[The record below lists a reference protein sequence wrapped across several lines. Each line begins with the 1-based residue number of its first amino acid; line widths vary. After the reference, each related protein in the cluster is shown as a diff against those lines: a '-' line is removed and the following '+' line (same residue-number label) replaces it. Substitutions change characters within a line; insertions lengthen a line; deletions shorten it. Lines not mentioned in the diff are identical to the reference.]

1 MEKNTNRNVEQTQEL
16 QNRKAKKRQLG
27 KKGKIILAVSGLVVI
42 LLAVVGFGL
51 WKNKESFEFAVKF
64 GAEYKN
70 ASGVSFTDPT
80 HQLATKERVVG
91 TVSYAENGNYI
102 YADGLPRTF
111 SALVKLE
118 EGARGGVIY
127 GNNIGAMGSYL
138 ADLDFVNF
146 QITADGYPQLFL
158 RDSNSYTGTATLPID
173 VRGKDWVLITAVYD
187 DDRQQVDWYL
197 NGELAA
203 AGDSYRYDFYYTSKI
218 NSEKWN
224 TLPVIN
230 SYVGVYDLL
239 NTPPYQAMKV
249 GGDYTFTLDLGT
261 KTSTYNENYFT
272 GEIAYISSWTT
283 VRTAEEIRFEAKA
296 LQADATDVPTEQN
309 GLLTSWSFSG
319 DGDILS
325 TIYEDQSGRGYDVI
339 PYCELVSDLDE
350 QYLSEQN
357 ISTEIAEGDYR
368 IVVIPDIQNINR
380 DVSGCDSALL
390 DEYVQW
396 IVDHKEEYNIVGYL
410 CMGDLTQNSEIN
422 GEGLISDQGKIKAEW
437 ERAASVFEKLDEA
450 GIPGLP
456 MRGNHDRSALFNQY
470 FPADE
475 WSEKEYFGGLYEEDY
490 FDVCYWYMDAGER
503 EYLVFSLG
511 WSVGSFA
518 AQNYEGLGNTSNMSE
533 MGVNE
538 MKSVLYNEDVIRW
551 VNEVIDAHPEHHVI
565 ITSHNGLNWEGNLST
580 DSGSDVFWE
589 QVLSEHDNVVMA
601 FSGHHHNADI
611 AYNYYERGDGEMFPY
626 MLMDGQAT
634 DQYEGAKGFMGI
646 ITLNNDSNDAF
657 VNWYSVRDES
667 LYREKNQFE
676 IVVPH

>member
-1 MEKNTNRNVEQTQEL
+1 MKKMT
-16 QNRKAKKRQLG
+16 AKKEEMNKKERQPLS
-27 KKGKIILAVSGLVVI
+27 KKGKVLLGVIGLVVVV
-42 LLAVVGFGL
+42 LAVAGFGL
-51 WKNKESFEFAVKF
+51 WKNKESIEFAIKY

-70 ASGVSFTDPT
+70 ASGVSFSDPT
-80 HQLATKERVVG
+80 HQLATRERVVG
-91 TVSYAENGNYI
+91 DISYTENGSYAYSNGK
-102 YADGLPRTF
+102 PRTF
-111 SALVKLE
+111 SALVRLD

-146 QITADGYPQLFL
+146 QVTEDGYPQLFL

-173 VRGKDWVLITAVYD
+173 IRGKDWVLITAVYNHKK
-187 DDRQQVDWYL
+187 QVVDWYL
-197 NGELAA
+197 NGVLAA

-224 TLPVIN
+224 TLNVIN
-230 SYVGVYDLL
+230 SYAGAGVYDLL
-239 NTPPYQAMKV
+239 DTPTYQAMKV
-249 GGDYTFTLDLGT
+249 GGDYTFTLDLGK
-261 KTSTYNENYFT
+261 KTSTYNANYFT
-272 GEIAYISSWTT
+272 GQIAYISSWTT
-283 VRTAEEIRFEAKA
+283 VRTAEEIMAEAKA
-296 LQADATDVPTEQN
+296 LQADATDVPKAQD
-309 GLLTSWSFSG
+309 GLLTSWSFAG

-390 DEYVQW
+390 EEYVQW

-422 GEGLISDQGKIKAEW
+422 GEGVISDPGKIKAEW
-437 ERAASVFEKLDEA
+437 ERAASAFEKLDEA

-470 FPADE
+470 FPVDE

-490 FDVCYWYMDAGER
+490 FDICYWYMDAGER
-503 EYLVFSLG
+503 DYLVFNLG
-511 WSVGSFA
+511 WSVGSLA
-518 AQNYEGLGNTSNMSE
+518 AENYGGLGGTSNMAE
-533 MGVNE
+533 MGTNKT
-538 MKSVLYNEDVIRW
+538 KSVLYNEDVIRW
-551 VNEVIDAHPEHHVI
+551 VNEVIDAHPDHHVI
-565 ITSHNGLNWEGNLST
+565 ITSHNGLSWEGNLST
-580 DSGSDVFWE
+580 DSGSNVFWE
-589 QVLSEHDNVVMA
+589 QVLSKQDNVVMA
-601 FSGHHHNADI
+601 FSGHHHNADV
-611 AYNYYERGDGEMFPY
+611 AYNYYERGDGEKFPY

-646 ITLNNDSNDAF
+646 ITLNDDSNEGF